1 MPLLDLQVTRCTW
14 RGCWSPAGVALKL
27 LHFYCRQSPEA
38 SPIRMVEPSTAL
50 ERRMTEQAKIAQENA
65 SSSSS
70 SSSSAAAASAAVPDD
85 ALVELEGLAEAE
97 ESQVTSISTRAAL
110 HIVPSFNAKL

>member
-38 SPIRMVEPSTAL
+38 PPIRMVEPSTAL

-70 SSSSAAAASAAVPDD
+70 SSSTAAAAAAVPDD

-110 HIVPSFNAKL
+110 HRVPSFNAKL

>member
-1 MPLLDLQVTRCTW
+1 
-14 RGCWSPAGVALKL
+14 
-27 LHFYCRQSPEA
+27 
-38 SPIRMVEPSTAL
+38 MVEPSTAL

-70 SSSSAAAASAAVPDD
+70 SSSAAAAAAAAAAVPDD

>member
-1 MPLLDLQVTRCTW
+1 
-14 RGCWSPAGVALKL
+14 
-27 LHFYCRQSPEA
+27 
-38 SPIRMVEPSTAL
+38 MVEPSTAL
-50 ERRMTEQAKIAQENA
+50 QRRMTEQAKIAQENA

-70 SSSSAAAASAAVPDD
+70 SSSSSAAAAAAVPDD

-110 HIVPSFNAKL
+110 HTVPSFNAKL